1 MCGWRREKFAS
12 RSATARA
19 NQRRAAEAL
28 GVRLFFGEK
37 LCGRTRVGRRLQP
50 DGSHAGGQDDQAIVA
65 LKNVH
70 SLVSF
75 YLVVGDIVC
84 WLCASA
90 MKRLSTVFQLL
101 VVNNCEIIVCF
112 VL

>member
-37 LCGRTRVGRRLQP
+37 LCGRTRVGRRLQA
-50 DGSHAGGQDDQAIVA
+50 DGSHAGGQDDEAIVA
-65 LKNVH
+65 LKNVP

-75 YLVVGDIVC
+75 YYSCRRYSLLAVC
-84 WLCASA
+84 IRNEEVEYCIPIAGS
-90 MKRLSTVFQLL
+90 K
-101 VVNNCEIIVCF
+101 
-112 VL
+112 